1 MPLNE
6 TDRQTQKRKQRQTN
20 WGIDHDDNIESKSD
34 FNNDSYMESGIEN
47 NIESEGHMKSDIDS
61 DSNINSDSNKH

>member
-34 FNNDSYMESGIEN
+34 FNNDSYIESGIEN

-61 DSNINSDSNKH
+61 DSDKH